1 VKRGG
6 LPAAACAPG
15 DTSSRPDGRRRA
27 GRAGCE
33 LPSAG
38 RAGIAT
44 ARPPSGRGEQRMDTV
59 LIIGAGAA
67 GSVVAQK
74 CAMNRDVFKT
84 IHLASRRLESC
95 EKVAKRCKGKVHTH
109 QVDADNVA
117 ATVKLLR
124 EVKPHLVI
132 NMALP
137 YQDLPIMDA
146 CLETGVHYMD
156 TANYEPRDEAKFTY
170 KWQWPYHSK
179 YKAKGVMAILGCGF
193 DPGQSNIYCAYAQ
206 EFLFDEIETIDIVD
220 CNDGSHGKA
229 FATNFNPEINLREV
243 TQRGK
248 YWKEGKWIEIDALSI
263 SAMID
268 YPEVG
273 PRKSYLIYHE
283 EEESLVKHIKG
294 LKQIRFWM
302 TFSDNYIKHLEV
314 LQNVGMTRID
324 PVMYKGNPV
333 IPMEFLK
340 ELLPPPSS
348 LGKGYTG
355 KTSIGCI
362 FTGKKNGRPKRT
374 MIYNVCHHEQAF
386 KETGAQ
392 AVSYTTGVPPVVGAM
407 MLFQGHWG
415 PKPGVYNVE
424 QLSPKPFM
432 DEIARQGLPW
442 HVMDL
447 KASDQKDLF
456 KVKT

>member
-1 VKRGG
+1 
-6 LPAAACAPG
+6 
-15 DTSSRPDGRRRA
+15 
-27 GRAGCE
+27 
-33 LPSAG
+33 
-38 RAGIAT
+38 
-44 ARPPSGRGEQRMDTV
+44 MDSV

-67 GSVVAQK
+67 GSVVAKK
-74 CAMNRDVFKT
+74 CAMNRDVFKR

-95 EKVAKRCKGKVHTH
+95 EKVQKAAKSPIDIS
-109 QVDADNVA
+109 QVDADDAGKVA
-117 ATVKLLR
+117 RLIKK
-124 EVKPHLVI
+124 VKPDLVI

-170 KWQWPYHSK
+170 KWQWPYHPK
-179 YKAKGVMAILGCGF
+179 YKAKGIMAVLGCGF
-193 DPGQSNIYCAYAQ
+193 DPGVTNVFCAYAA
-206 EFLFDEIETIDIVD
+206 EELYDEIHTIDIID
-220 CNDGSHGKA
+220 CNAGSHGKA

-248 YWKEGKWIEIDALSI
+248 YWKEGKWHEIDPLSI

-273 PRKSYLIYHE
+273 PVKSYLIYHE

-294 LKQIRFWM
+294 LRQIRFWM

-324 PVMYKGNPV
+324 PVMYKGAPV
-333 IPMEFLK
+333 VPMEFLK
-340 ELLPPPSS
+340 SLLPEPSS
-348 LGKGYTG
+348 LAQGYSG

-362 FTGKKNGRPKRT
+362 FTGIKNGKAKRH
-374 MIYNVCHHEQAF
+374 IIWNVCDHAETF
-386 KETGAQ
+386 KEVGAQ
-392 AVSYTTGVPPVVGAM
+392 AVSYTTGVPPVVGAIQM
-407 MLFQGHWG
+407 FR
-415 PKPGVYNVE
+415 GVWKGKGVFNVE
-424 QLSPKPFM
+424 QLPPKPFL
-432 DEIARQGLPW
+432 EELAKQGLPW
-442 HVMDL
+442 HVREL
-447 KASDQKDLF
+447 KTSEQKELF